1 MNNIETEIKN
11 IRETQSLRESLREEQ
26 SLSEIKE
33 TTKLIL
39 AKINSEQYGK
49 EYSMLK
55 DDKIKQKFPLTSIL
69 FQNLLDFD
77 DILKDDQEAFMQV
90 VSKFVYQ

>member
-1 MNNIETEIKN
+1 MKTILSNIETEIKN
-11 IRETQSLRESLREEQ
+11 IRETQSLQEL

-39 AKINSEQYGK
+39 FKINSEQYGK

-55 DDKIKQKFPLTSIL
+55 DDKIKQKFPLTSI
-69 FQNLLDFD
+69 QNLLDFD
-77 DILKDDQEAFMQV
+77 NILKDDEEAFMQV
-90 VSKFVYQ
+90 VSKFIYQ

>member
-1 MNNIETEIKN
+1 MKTILNNIETEVKN
-11 IRETQSLRESLREEQ
+11 IRETQSLQEQ

-33 TTKLIL
+33 TAKLIL

-55 DDKIKQKFPLTSIL
+55 DDKIKQKFPLTSI
-69 FQNLLDFD
+69 QNLLDFD

>member
-1 MNNIETEIKN
+1 LKTILNNIETEVKN
-11 IRETQSLRESLREEQ
+11 IRETQSLQEQ

-33 TTKLIL
+33 TAKLIL

-55 DDKIKQKFPLTSIL
+55 DDKIKQKFPLTSI
-69 FQNLLDFD
+69 QNLLDFD